1 MTEIFEK
8 RVRVKSHQVMIRR
21 LRVIDRVKVFYLRF
35 PKKMESG
42 KQLKKRTTFI
52 HFFYLRL
59 RVFRLRVRVKSPQ
72 TNDLYIPYQPQPALK
87 REIDHR
93 LATHFHPAA
102 LSAQIAE
109 VGQTEG
115 RSQAKLLLK

>member
-1 MTEIFEK
+1 MLPNVIS
-8 RVRVKSHQVMIRR
+8 KSD
-21 LRVIDRVKVFYLRF
+21 DR
-35 PKKMESG
+35 
-42 KQLKKRTTFI
+42 
-52 HFFYLRL
+52 
-59 RVFRLRVRVKSPQ
+59 
-72 TNDLYIPYQPQPALK
+72 LK

-102 LSAQIAE
+102 FSAQIAE

>member
-1 MTEIFEK
+1 MG
-8 RVRVKSHQVMIRR
+8 IR
-21 LRVIDRVKVFYLRF
+21 
-35 PKKMESG
+35 
-42 KQLKKRTTFI
+42 
-52 HFFYLRL
+52 
-59 RVFRLRVRVKSPQ
+59 
-72 TNDLYIPYQPQPALK
+72 K

-115 RSQAKLLLK
+115 RSQAKLLLKGVAVVGVAELDKCTRGRVEKRDFVTSALCAARLYLRSLSNPQHANMDKRLSKFHGI